1 MDFFTLTDFM
11 KIQWG
16 EVCNDRPQLL
26 EVAAVIDKWLHN
38 GRTGDVLNIS
48 MPTRFGK
55 SLLASSASVWML
67 LRDPAMRILRASYS
81 AELAE
86 MFSQQ
91 VRNQYE
97 DFCAK
102 IGLNSPTNG
111 TRGRWWIGDGNQ
123 LSHAGVGI
131 GGTITGFGFD
141 VAIVDDTAKD
151 MAEAMSR
158 ARQNQLTVFKESVL
172 LGRLEGCRK
181 ILNVGTR
188 WTVTDWFS
196 LWPDAEEYVLPAMVD
211 GRSVCEAWK
220 TTEELNRERARV
232 SDGVWQAQYM
242 QRPTEQGYIRVFE
255 DWPFERVQFR
265 NQKFIEFFTVTDPSK
280 GRGGDFFVTLLAGV
294 TIAGEVVIIDSFIR
308 KFAQVSEYYD
318 YLRRVDEMLPS
329 CTHYIESNGVGG
341 DILHDG
347 NRDID
352 IIGFTSRADKWAR
365 IFANADTIKAV
376 KFCETCDNLNLIL
389 SELSNFPAG
398 DHDDIPDCVNFAVKA
413 AAGDL

>member
-1 MDFFTLTDFM
+1 MDFRLADYM
-11 KIQWG
+11 RIVWG
-16 EVCNDRPQLL
+16 DVCKERPQLL
-26 EVAAVIDKWLHN
+26 EVANVIDKWLHN

-67 LRDPAMRILRASYS
+67 LRNPAMRILRASYS

-141 VAIVDDTAKD
+141 VAIVDDTSKN
-151 MAEAMSR
+151 MLEALSR
-158 ARQNQLTVFKESVL
+158 AYRNQLVVFKESVL
-172 LGRLEGCRK
+172 LGRLEGRRK
-181 ILNVGTR
+181 VLNVGTR

-255 DWPFERVQFR
+255 DWPFERVSFHGC
-265 NQKFIEFFTVTDPSK
+265 KFIEFFTVTDPSK

-294 TIAGEVVIIDSFIR
+294 TISREVVIIDSFIR
-308 KFAQVSEYYD
+308 KFAQTSEYYG
-318 YLRRVDEMLPS
+318 YLRRVSEMLPS

-347 NRDID
+347 SRDVD
-352 IIGFTSRADKWAR
+352 VVGFTSRADKWAR
-365 IFANADTIKAV
+365 IFANADKIKAV

>member
-1 MDFFTLTDFM
+1 MDFRLADYM
-11 KIQWG
+11 RIVWG
-16 EVCNDRPQLL
+16 DVCKDRPQLL
-26 EVAAVIDKWLHN
+26 EVASVIDKWLHN

-55 SLLASSASVWML
+55 SLLASSASVWLL
-67 LRDPAMRILRASYS
+67 LRDPSMRILRASYS

-102 IGLNSPTNG
+102 IGLTSPTNG

-196 LWPDAEEYVLPAMVD
+196 LWPDAEEYILPAMVD
-211 GRSVCEAWK
+211 GRSACEAWK
-220 TTEELNRERARV
+220 TTDELNRERARV

-242 QRPTEQGYIRVFE
+242 QRPTEQGYIRIFE
-255 DWPFERVQFR
+255 DWPFERVKFHDC
-265 NQKFIEFFTVTDPSK
+265 KFIEFFTVTDPSK

-294 TIAGEVVIIDSFIR
+294 TISREVVIIDSFVR

-318 YLRRVDEMLPS
+318 YLRRVGEMLPTCS
-329 CTHYIESNGVGG
+329 HYIESNGVGG

-347 NRDID
+347 NRDVD
-352 IIGFTSRADKWAR
+352 VVGFTSRADKWAR
-365 IFANADTIKAV
+365 IFANADKIKAV

>member
-1 MDFFTLTDFM
+1 MGNFAKYL
-11 KIQWG
+11 KWVWPQI
-16 EVCNDRPQLL
+16 CADRPQLL
-26 EVAAVIDKWLHN
+26 EVADRLQAWWLN
-38 GRTGDVLNIS
+38 GKTGDVMNIS

-55 SLLASSASVWML
+55 SLVSTAFSSWLL
-67 LRDPAMRILRASYS
+67 LRDPTTRILRASY
-81 AELAE
+81 AADLAE
-86 MFSQQ
+86 TFGSQ
-91 VRNQYE
+91 VKNQYLG
-97 DFCAK
+97 FFQK
-102 IGLNSPTNG
+102 NGLQVPTVEG
-111 TRGRWWIGDGNQ
+111 TRGGWSIGTNGQPNH
-123 LSHAGVGI
+123 SAVGI
-131 GGTITGFGFD
+131 NGGMTGFGYNI
-141 VAIVDDTAKD
+141 AIVDDTAKN
-151 MAEAMSR
+151 MLEALSR

-242 QRPTEQGYIRVFE
+242 QRPTEQGYIRIFE
-255 DWPFERVQFR
+255 DWPFERVKFHGC
-265 NQKFIEFFTVTDPSK
+265 KFIDFFTVTDPSK

-294 TIAGEVVIIDSFIR
+294 TISSEVVIIDSFIR
-308 KFAQVSEYYD
+308 KFAQTSEYYG
-318 YLRRVDEMLPS
+318 YLRRVSEMLPS
-329 CTHYIESNGVGG
+329 CTHYIEGNGVGG

-347 NRDID
+347 SRDVD

-365 IFANADTIKAV
+365 IFANADKIKAV

-389 SELSNFPAG
+389 SELSNFPTG

>member
-1 MDFFTLTDFM
+1 MDFRLADYM
-11 KIQWG
+11 RIVWG
-16 EVCNDRPQLL
+16 DVCKDRPHLL
-26 EVAAVIDKWLHN
+26 EVANVIDGWLHN

-67 LRDPAMRILRASYS
+67 LRDPSMRILRASYS

-97 DFCAK
+97 EFCSK

-141 VAIVDDTAKD
+141 IAIVDDTAKD

-196 LWPDAEEYVLPAMVD
+196 LWPDAEEYVLPAMID

-255 DWPFERVQFR
+255 DWPFERVSFHDC
-265 NQKFIEFFTVTDPSK
+265 KFIEFYTVTDPSK
-280 GRGGDFFVTLLAGV
+280 GRGGDFFVTLLCGR
-294 TIAGEVVIIDSFIR
+294 TITGEVVIIDSFIR

-318 YLRRVDEMLPS
+318 YLRRVSEMIPS

-365 IFANADTIKAV
+365 IFANADKIKAV

-413 AAGDL
+413 AHGDL

>member
-1 MDFFTLTDFM
+1 MDFTLTDYM
-11 KIQWG
+11 MIQWG
-16 EVCNDRPQLL
+16 EVCSERPQLL
-26 EVAAVIDKWLHN
+26 EVAAVIDAWLHN

-55 SLLASSASVWML
+55 SLLASSASVWL
-67 LRDPAMRILRASYS
+67 LIRDPSMRILRASYS

-111 TRGRWWIGDGNQ
+111 TRGRWWIGEGNQ

-151 MAEAMSR
+151 MAEAMSQ
-158 ARQNQLTVFKESVL
+158 ARQNQLTVFRESVL

-242 QRPTEQGYIRVFE
+242 QRPTEQGYVRVFE
-255 DWPFERVQFR
+255 DWPFGRVQFR
-265 NQKFIEFFTVTDPSK
+265 DQKFIEFFTVTDPSK
-280 GRGGDFFVTLLAGV
+280 GRGGDFFVTLLCGRTV
-294 TIAGEVVIIDSFIR
+294 TGAVVVIDSFIR
-308 KFAQVSEYYD
+308 KFAQTSEYYG
-318 YLRRVDEMLPS
+318 YLRRVSEMLPS
-329 CTHYIESNGVGG
+329 CAHYIEANGVGG
-341 DILHDG
+341 DIIHDG
-347 NRDID
+347 TRDID
-352 IIGFTSRADKWAR
+352 LIGFASHADKWAR
-365 IFANADTIKAV
+365 IFANADKIKAV
-376 KFCETCDNLNLIL
+376 QFCETCDNLNLIL

>member
-1 MDFFTLTDFM
+1 MDFRLADYM
-11 KIQWG
+11 RIVWG

-26 EVAAVIDKWLHN
+26 EVASVIDGWLHN

-67 LRDPAMRILRASYS
+67 LSDNYMRILRASYS

-97 DFCAK
+97 EFCAK

-158 ARQNQLTVFKESVL
+158 ARQNQLTIFKESVL

-188 WTVTDWFS
+188 WTCNDWFS

-220 TTEELNRERARV
+220 TTDELNRERARV

-255 DWPFERVQFR
+255 DWPFERVSFHGC
-265 NQKFIEFFTVTDPSK
+265 KFIEFFTVTDPSK
-280 GRGGDFFVTLLAGV
+280 GRGGDFFVTLLCGR
-294 TIAGEVVIIDSFIR
+294 TITGAVVVIDSFIR
-308 KFAQVSEYYD
+308 KFAQTSEYYG
-318 YLRRVDEMLPS
+318 YLRRVSEMLPS

-341 DILHDG
+341 DIMHDG
-347 NRDID
+347 NRDVD
-352 IIGFTSRADKWAR
+352 LIGFTSRADKWAR
-365 IFANADTIKAV
+365 IFANADKIKAV

-413 AAGDL
+413 AVGDL

>member
-1 MDFFTLTDFM
+1 MR
-11 KIQWG
+11 IVWG
-16 EVCNDRPQLL
+16 DVCKERPQLL
-26 EVAAVIDKWLHN
+26 EVAAVIDRWIHN

-67 LRDPAMRILRASYS
+67 LRDPSMRILRASYS

-97 DFCAK
+97 EFCAK

-141 VAIVDDTAKD
+141 IAIVDDTAKD

-158 ARQNQLTVFKESVL
+158 ARQNQLTIFKESVL

-220 TTEELNRERARV
+220 TTEELNRERSRV

-242 QRPTEQGYIRVFE
+242 QRPTEQGYIRIFE
-255 DWPFERVQFR
+255 DWPFERV
-265 NQKFIEFFTVTDPSK
+265 KFHDCKFLEFFTVTDPSK

-294 TIAGEVVIIDSFIR
+294 TIAREVVIIDSFIR

-318 YLRRVDEMLPS
+318 YLRRVGEMIPS
-329 CTHYIESNGVGG
+329 CTNYIESNGVGG

-365 IFANADTIKAV
+365 IFANADKIKAV
-376 KFCETCDNLNLIL
+376 TFCETCDNINLIL

-413 AAGDL
+413 ASGDL

>member
-1 MDFFTLTDFM
+1 MDFRLADYM
-11 KIQWG
+11 RIVWG
-16 EVCNDRPQLL
+16 DVCKDRLQLL
-26 EVAAVIDKWLHN
+26 EVASVIDKWLHN

-67 LRDPAMRILRASYS
+67 LRDPSMRILRASYS

-97 DFCAK
+97 EFCSK

-141 VAIVDDTAKD
+141 IAIVDDTAKD

-196 LWPDAEEYVLPAMVD
+196 LWPDAEEYVLPAMMD

-220 TTEELNRERARV
+220 TTEELNRERERV

-242 QRPTEQGYIRVFE
+242 QRPTEQGYVRVFE

-265 NQKFIEFFTVTDPSK
+265 DQKFIEFFTVTDPSK

-294 TIAGEVVIIDSFIR
+294 TIAREVVIIDSFIR
-308 KFAQVSEYYD
+308 KFAQVSEYYE
-318 YLRRVDEMLPS
+318 YLRRVVEMIPS
-329 CTHYIESNGVGG
+329 CTNYIESNGIGG

-347 NRDID
+347 SRDVD
-352 IIGFTSRADKWAR
+352 VVGFTSRADKWAR
-365 IFANADTIKAV
+365 IFANADKIKAV

>member
-1 MDFFTLTDFM
+1 MDFRLADYM
-11 KIQWG
+11 RIVWG
-16 EVCNDRPQLL
+16 DVCKDRPQLL
-26 EVAAVIDKWLHN
+26 EVANVIDTWLHN

-67 LRDPAMRILRASYS
+67 LRDPSMRILRASYS

-97 DFCAK
+97 EFCSK
-102 IGLNSPTNG
+102 IDLNSPTNG

-141 VAIVDDTAKD
+141 IAIVDDTAKD

-196 LWPDAEEYVLPAMVD
+196 LWPDAEEYVLPAMIN

-232 SDGVWQAQYM
+232 SEGVWQAQYM

-265 NQKFIEFFTVTDPSK
+265 DQKFIEFFTVTDPSK

-294 TIAGEVVIIDSFIR
+294 TMAREVVIIDSFIR
-308 KFAQVSEYYD
+308 KFAQVSEYYE
-318 YLRRVDEMLPS
+318 YLRRVVEMIPS
-329 CTHYIESNGVGG
+329 CTNYIESNGIGG

-347 NRDID
+347 SRDVD
-352 IIGFTSRADKWAR
+352 VVGFTSRADKWAR
-365 IFANADTIKAV
+365 IFANADKIKAV

>member
-365 IFANADTIKAV
+365 IFANADKIKAV

>member
-1 MDFFTLTDFM
+1 MGNFAKYLKWVWPQM
-11 KIQWG
+11 CA
-16 EVCNDRPQLL
+16 ERPQLL
-26 EVAAVIDKWLHN
+26 EVADRLQAWWLN
-38 GRTGDVLNIS
+38 GKTGDVMNVS

-55 SLLASSASVWML
+55 SLVSTAFSSWLL
-67 LRDPAMRILRASYS
+67 LREPTTRILRASY
-81 AELAE
+81 AADLAE
-86 MFSQQ
+86 TFGSQ
-91 VRNQYE
+91 VKNQYLG
-97 DFCAK
+97 FFQK
-102 IGLNSPTNG
+102 NGLQLPAVEG
-111 TRGRWWIGDGNQ
+111 TRGGWSIGTNGQPNH
-123 LSHAGVGI
+123 SAVGI
-131 GGTITGFGFD
+131 NGGMTGFGYNI
-141 VAIVDDTAKD
+141 AIIDDTAKN
-151 MAEAMSR
+151 MLEALSR
-158 ARQNQLTVFKESVL
+158 AYRNQLTIFKESVL

-220 TTEELNRERARV
+220 TTDQLNRERARV

-255 DWPFERVQFR
+255 DWPFERVNFHGC
-265 NQKFIEFFTVTDPSK
+265 KFIEFFTVTDPSK

-294 TIAGEVVIIDSFIR
+294 TISREVVIIDSFIR
-308 KFAQVSEYYD
+308 KFAQTSEYYD
-318 YLRRVDEMLPS
+318 YLRRVSEMLPS
-329 CTHYIESNGVGG
+329 CTHYIEGNGVGG

-347 NRDID
+347 SRDVD
-352 IIGFTSRADKWAR
+352 LIGFTSRADKLAR
-365 IFANADTIKAV
+365 IFANADKIKAV

-413 AAGDL
+413 AVGDL

>member
-1 MDFFTLTDFM
+1 MDFRLADYM
-11 KIQWG
+11 RIVWG

-26 EVAAVIDKWLHN
+26 EVANVIDDWLHN

-67 LRDPAMRILRASYS
+67 LRDPSMRILRASYS
-81 AELAE
+81 ADLAE

-97 DFCAK
+97 DFCSK

-141 VAIVDDTAKD
+141 IAIVDDTAKD

-196 LWPDAEEYVLPAMVD
+196 LWPDAEEYVLPAMID

-255 DWPFERVQFR
+255 DWPFERVNFHDC
-265 NQKFIEFFTVTDPSK
+265 KIIEFFTVTDPSK

-294 TIAGEVVIIDSFIR
+294 TIAREVVIIDSFIR

-318 YLRRVDEMLPS
+318 YLRRVSEMIPS

-365 IFANADTIKAV
+365 IFANADKIKAV
-376 KFCETCDNLNLIL
+376 KFCETCDNINLIL

>member
-1 MDFFTLTDFM
+1 MDFRLADYM
-11 KIQWG
+11 RIVWG
-16 EVCNDRPQLL
+16 DVCKDRPQLL
-26 EVAAVIDKWLHN
+26 EVANVIDGWLHN

-55 SLLASSASVWML
+55 SLLASSASVWLL
-67 LRDPAMRILRASYS
+67 LRDPSMRILRASYS

-102 IGLNSPTNG
+102 IGLTSPTNG

-196 LWPDAEEYVLPAMVD
+196 LWPDSEEYVLPAMID

-255 DWPFERVQFR
+255 DWPFERVSFHGC
-265 NQKFIEFFTVTDPSK
+265 KFIEFFTVTDPSK
-280 GRGGDFFVTLLAGV
+280 GRGGDFFVTLLCGR
-294 TIAGEVVIIDSFIR
+294 TITGAVVVIDSFIR
-308 KFAQVSEYYD
+308 KFAQTSEYYD
-318 YLRRVDEMLPS
+318 YLRRVSEMLPS
-329 CTHYIESNGVGG
+329 CTHYIEGNGVGG

-347 NRDID
+347 NRDVD
-352 IIGFTSRADKWAR
+352 LIGFTSRADKWAR
-365 IFANADTIKAV
+365 IFANADKIKAV

>member
-1 MDFFTLTDFM
+1 MDFRLADYM
-11 KIQWG
+11 RIVWG
-16 EVCNDRPQLL
+16 DVCKERPQLL
-26 EVAAVIDKWLHN
+26 DVANVIDGWLHN

-67 LRDPAMRILRASYS
+67 LRDPSMRILRASYS
-81 AELAE
+81 ADLAE

-242 QRPTEQGYIRVFE
+242 QRPTEQGYIRIFE
-255 DWPFERVQFR
+255 DWPFERVKFHDC
-265 NQKFIEFFTVTDPSK
+265 KFIEFFTVTDPSK

-294 TIAGEVVIIDSFIR
+294 TIAREVVIIDSFIR

-318 YLRRVDEMLPS
+318 YLRRVGEMLPTCS
-329 CTHYIESNGVGG
+329 HYIESNGVGG

-347 NRDID
+347 NRDVD

-365 IFANADTIKAV
+365 IFANADKIKAV
-376 KFCETCDNLNLIL
+376 KFCETCDNINLIL

-398 DHDDIPDCVNFAVKA
+398 DHDDIPDCVNFAAKA

>member
-1 MDFFTLTDFM
+1 MDFRLVDYM
-11 KIQWG
+11 RIVWG

-26 EVAAVIDKWLHN
+26 EVASVIDRWLHN

-67 LRDPAMRILRASYS
+67 LRDPYMRILRASYS

-141 VAIVDDTAKD
+141 IAIVDDTAKD

-242 QRPTEQGYIRVFE
+242 QRPTEQGYVRIFE
-255 DWPFERVQFR
+255 DWPFERV
-265 NQKFIEFFTVTDPSK
+265 KFHECKFLEFFTVTDPSK

-294 TIAGEVVIIDSFIR
+294 TMAREVVIIDSFIR

-318 YLRRVDEMLPS
+318 YLRRVAEMIPS
-329 CTHYIESNGVGG
+329 CSNYIESNGVGG
-341 DILHDG
+341 DIIHDA

-352 IIGFTSRADKWAR
+352 VVGFTSRADKWAR
-365 IFANADTIKAV
+365 IFANADKIKAV

>member
-1 MDFFTLTDFM
+1 MR
-11 KIQWG
+11 IVWG
-16 EVCNDRPQLL
+16 DVCNDRPQLL
-26 EVAAVIDKWLHN
+26 EVASVVDGWLHN

-55 SLLASSASVWML
+55 SLLASSASVWLL
-67 LRDPAMRILRASYS
+67 LRDPSMRILRASYS

-151 MAEAMSR
+151 MAEAISR

-255 DWPFERVQFR
+255 DWPFERVSFHGC
-265 NQKFIEFFTVTDPSK
+265 KFIEFFTVTDPSK

-294 TIAGEVVIIDSFIR
+294 TIAREIVIIDSFIR
-308 KFAQVSEYYD
+308 KFAQTSEYYD
-318 YLRRVDEMLPS
+318 YLRRVSEMLPS
-329 CTHYIESNGVGG
+329 CTHYIEGNGVGG

-347 NRDID
+347 NRDVD
-352 IIGFTSRADKWAR
+352 LIGFTSRADKWAR
-365 IFANADTIKAV
+365 IFANADKIKAV

>member
-1 MDFFTLTDFM
+1 MCA
-11 KIQWG
+11 
-16 EVCNDRPQLL
+16 ERPQLL
-26 EVAAVIDKWLHN
+26 EVADRLQAWWLN
-38 GRTGDVLNIS
+38 GKTGDVMNVS

-55 SLLASSASVWML
+55 SLVSTAFSSWLL
-67 LRDPAMRILRASYS
+67 LREPTTRILRASY
-81 AELAE
+81 AADLAE
-86 MFSQQ
+86 TFGSQ
-91 VRNQYE
+91 VKNQYLG
-97 DFCAK
+97 FFQK
-102 IGLNSPTNG
+102 NGLQLPAVEG
-111 TRGRWWIGDGNQ
+111 TRGGWSIGTNGQPNH
-123 LSHAGVGI
+123 SAVGI
-131 GGTITGFGFD
+131 NGGMTGFGYNI
-141 VAIVDDTAKD
+141 AIIDDTAKN
-151 MAEAMSR
+151 MLEALSR
-158 ARQNQLTVFKESVL
+158 AYRNQLTIFKESVL

-220 TTEELNRERARV
+220 TTDQLNRERARV

-265 NQKFIEFFTVTDPSK
+265 DQKFIEFFTVTDPSK
-280 GRGGDFFVTLLAGV
+280 GRGGDFFVTLLCGR
-294 TIAGEVVIIDSFIR
+294 TITGAVAVIDSFIR
-308 KFAQVSEYYD
+308 KFAQTSEYYG
-318 YLRRVDEMLPS
+318 YLRQVSEMLPS

-341 DILHDG
+341 DIIHDG

-352 IIGFTSRADKWAR
+352 LIGFTSRADKWAR
-365 IFANADTIKAV
+365 IFANADKIKAV

-413 AAGDL
+413 AVGDL

>member
-1 MDFFTLTDFM
+1 MDFRLADYM
-11 KIQWG
+11 RIVWG
-16 EVCNDRPQLL
+16 DVCKDRPQLL
-26 EVAAVIDKWLHN
+26 EVASVIDKWLHN

-55 SLLASSASVWML
+55 SLLASSASVWLL
-67 LRDPAMRILRASYS
+67 LRDPSMRILRASYS

-102 IGLNSPTNG
+102 IGLTSPTNG

-196 LWPDAEEYVLPAMVD
+196 LWPDAEEYILPAMVD

-220 TTEELNRERARV
+220 TTDELNRERARV

-242 QRPTEQGYIRVFE
+242 QRPTEQGYIRIFE
-255 DWPFERVQFR
+255 DWPFERVKFHDC
-265 NQKFIEFFTVTDPSK
+265 KFIEFYTVTDPSK

-294 TIAGEVVIIDSFIR
+294 TISREVVIIDSFIR

-318 YLRRVDEMLPS
+318 YLRRVGDMLPS
-329 CTHYIESNGVGG
+329 CSHYIESNGVGG

-347 NRDID
+347 NRDVD
-352 IIGFTSRADKWAR
+352 VVGFTSRADKWAR
-365 IFANADTIKAV
+365 IFANADKIKAV

>member
-1 MDFFTLTDFM
+1 MDFTLTDYM

-16 EVCNDRPQLL
+16 DVCAERPQLL
-26 EVAAVIDKWLHN
+26 EVAAVIDGWLNN
-38 GRTGDVLNIS
+38 GKTGDVLNVS

-55 SLLASSASVWML
+55 SLLATSASVWML
-67 LRDPAMRILRASYS
+67 LRNPAMRILRASYS

-97 DFCAK
+97 DFCDK
-102 IGLNSPTNG
+102 IGLQSPTQG
-111 TRGRWWIGDGNQ
+111 TRGRWYIGDGGQ

-141 VAIVDDTAKD
+141 IAIVDDTAKD

-158 ARQNQLTVFKESVL
+158 ARQNQLTNFKESVL

-188 WTVTDWFS
+188 WTCNDWFS

-220 TTEELNRERARV
+220 TTDELNRERSRV

-255 DWPFERVQFR
+255 DWPFERVQFHD
-265 NQKFIEFFTVTDPSK
+265 QKFIEFFTVTDPSK
-280 GRGGDFFVTLLAGV
+280 GRGGDFFVTLLCGR
-294 TIAGEVVIIDSFIR
+294 TITGAVVVIDSFIR
-308 KFAQVSEYYD
+308 KFAQTSEYYG
-318 YLRRVDEMLPS
+318 YLRRVSEMLPS
-329 CTHYIESNGVGG
+329 CTHYIEGNGVGG
-341 DILHDG
+341 DIIHDG
-347 NRDID
+347 NRDVD

-365 IFANADTIKAV
+365 IFANADKIKAV

-413 AAGDL
+413 AVGDL

>member
-1 MDFFTLTDFM
+1 MDFRLADYM
-11 KIQWG
+11 RIVWG
-16 EVCNDRPQLL
+16 DVCNDRPQLL
-26 EVAAVIDKWLHN
+26 EVASVIDRWLHN

-67 LRDPAMRILRASYS
+67 LRDPSMRILRASYS
-81 AELAE
+81 ADLAE

-158 ARQNQLTVFKESVL
+158 ARQNQLTIFKESVL

-255 DWPFERVQFR
+255 DWPFERVSFHGC
-265 NQKFIEFFTVTDPSK
+265 KFIEFFTVTDPSK

-294 TIAGEVVIIDSFIR
+294 TIAREVVIIDSFIR

-318 YLRRVDEMLPS
+318 YLRRVGEMLPS

-352 IIGFTSRADKWAR
+352 IVGFTSRADKWAR
-365 IFANADTIKAV
+365 IFANADKIKAV
-376 KFCETCDNLNLIL
+376 KFCETCDNINLIL

>member
-1 MDFFTLTDFM
+1 MR
-11 KIQWG
+11 IVWG

-26 EVAAVIDKWLHN
+26 EVANVIDDWLHN

-67 LRDPAMRILRASYS
+67 LRDPSMRILRASYS
-81 AELAE
+81 ADLAE

-97 DFCAK
+97 DFCSK

-141 VAIVDDTAKD
+141 IAIVDDTAKD

-196 LWPDAEEYVLPAMVD
+196 LWPDAEEYVLPAMID

-255 DWPFERVQFR
+255 DWPFERVNFHDC
-265 NQKFIEFFTVTDPSK
+265 KIIEFFTVTDPSK

-294 TIAGEVVIIDSFIR
+294 TIAREVVIIDSFIR

-318 YLRRVDEMLPS
+318 YLRRVSEMIPS

-365 IFANADTIKAV
+365 IFANADKIKAV
-376 KFCETCDNLNLIL
+376 KFCETCDNINLIL

>member
-1 MDFFTLTDFM
+1 MDFRLVDYM
-11 KIQWG
+11 RIVWG
-16 EVCNDRPQLL
+16 DVCKDRPQLL
-26 EVAAVIDKWLHN
+26 EVASVVDRWLHN

-67 LRDPAMRILRASYS
+67 LRDPSMRILRASYS

-102 IGLNSPTNG
+102 IDLNSPTNG

-255 DWPFERVQFR
+255 DWPFERVSFHGC
-265 NQKFIEFFTVTDPSK
+265 KFIEFFTVTDPSK

-308 KFAQVSEYYD
+308 KFAQTSEYYD
-318 YLRRVDEMLPS
+318 YLRRVGEMLPS
-329 CTHYIESNGVGG
+329 CSHYIESNGVGG

-347 NRDID
+347 SRDVD
-352 IIGFTSRADKWAR
+352 VVGFTSRADKWAR
-365 IFANADTIKAV
+365 IFANADKIKAV

>member
-1 MDFFTLTDFM
+1 MMDFRLADYM
-11 KIQWG
+11 RIVWG
-16 EVCNDRPQLL
+16 DVCRDRPQLL
-26 EVAAVIDKWLHN
+26 EVASVVDKWLHN

-55 SLLASSASVWML
+55 SLLASSASVWLL
-67 LRDPAMRILRASYS
+67 LRDPSMRILRSSYS

-158 ARQNQLTVFKESVL
+158 ARQNQLVSFKESVL

-220 TTEELNRERARV
+220 TTDELNRERSRV

-255 DWPFERVQFR
+255 DWPFERV
-265 NQKFIEFFTVTDPSK
+265 KFHNCKFKEFFTITDPSK
-280 GRGGDFFVTLLAGV
+280 CRGGDFFVTLLVGV
-294 TIAGEVVIIDSFIR
+294 TFSGEIVIIDSFIR

-318 YLRRVDEMLPS
+318 YLRRVNEMLPS
-329 CTHYIESNGVGG
+329 CVHYIEGNGVGG
-341 DILHDG
+341 DIIHDP
-347 NRDID
+347 NRDVD
-352 IIGFTSRADKWAR
+352 VVGFPSRADKWAR
-365 IFANADTIKAV
+365 IFANSDKIKAV
-376 KFCETCDNLNLIL
+376 KFCDTCDNLNLIL
-389 SELSNFPAG
+389 SELYNFPAG

-413 AAGDL
+413 AAGDI

>member
-1 MDFFTLTDFM
+1 MGNFAKYLKWTWP
-11 KIQWG
+11 Q
-16 EVCNDRPQLL
+16 VCAERPQLI
-26 EVAAVIDKWLHN
+26 EVAERMQAWWQN
-38 GRTGDVLNIS
+38 GKTGDVLNIS

-55 SLLASSASVWML
+55 SLVSTAFSSWLL
-67 LRDPAMRILRASYS
+67 LRDPATRILRASY
-81 AELAE
+81 AADLAE
-86 MFSQQ
+86 TFGSQ
-91 VRNQYE
+91 VKSQYLG
-97 DFCAK
+97 FFQK
-102 IGLNSPTNG
+102 NGLPVPDVEG
-111 TRGRWWIGDGNQ
+111 TRGGWSIGTNGQPNH
-123 LSHAGVGI
+123 SAVGI
-131 GGTITGFGFD
+131 NGGITGFGYNI
-141 VAIVDDTAKD
+141 AIVDDTAKN
-151 MAEAMSR
+151 MLEALSR
-158 ARQNQLTVFKESVL
+158 AYRNQLVSFKESVL

-196 LWPDAEEYVLPAMVD
+196 LWPDAEEYVLPAMVN

-255 DWPFERVQFR
+255 DWPFERVKF
-265 NQKFIEFFTVTDPSK
+265 NDCKFIEFYTVTDPSK

-294 TIAGEVVIIDSFIR
+294 TMAREVVIIDSFIR

-318 YLRRVDEMLPS
+318 YLRRVVEMIPS
-329 CTHYIESNGVGG
+329 CTNYIESNGVGG

-352 IIGFTSRADKWAR
+352 VIGFTSRADKWAR
-365 IFANADTIKAV
+365 IFANADKIKAV
-376 KFCETCDNLNLIL
+376 KFCETCDNINLIL

-413 AAGDL
+413 AQGDL

>member
-1 MDFFTLTDFM
+1 MIDFRLTDFM
-11 KIQWG
+11 RIVWCD
-16 EVCNDRPQLL
+16 VCRDRPQLL
-26 EVAAVIDKWLHN
+26 EVASVVDKWLHN

-55 SLLASSASVWML
+55 SLLASSASVWLL
-67 LRDPAMRILRASYS
+67 LRDPSMRILRASYS

-151 MAEAMSR
+151 MAEAVSR

-242 QRPTEQGYIRVFE
+242 QRPTEQGYLRVFE
-255 DWPFERVQFR
+255 DWPFERVNFQAC
-265 NQKFIEFFTVTDPSK
+265 KFKEFFTVTDPSK

-294 TIAGEVVIIDSFIR
+294 TISREVVIIDSFIR

-318 YLRRVDEMLPS
+318 YLRRVNEMLPS
-329 CTHYIESNGVGG
+329 CVHYIEGNGVGG
-341 DILHDG
+341 DILHDP
-347 NRDID
+347 NRDVD
-352 IIGFTSRADKWAR
+352 VVGFTSRVDKWAR
-365 IFANADTIKAV
+365 IFANSDKIKAV

-389 SELSNFPAG
+389 SEISNFPAG

-413 AAGDL
+413 AAGDI

>member
-1 MDFFTLTDFM
+1 MDFRLVDYM
-11 KIQWG
+11 RIVWG
-16 EVCNDRPQLL
+16 DVCKDRSQLL
-26 EVAAVIDKWLHN
+26 EVASVVDRWLHN
-38 GRTGDVLNIS
+38 GRTGDVLNVS

-67 LRDPAMRILRASYS
+67 ILDPAIRILRASYS

-188 WTVTDWFS
+188 WTTTDWFS

-255 DWPFERVQFR
+255 DWPFERVNF
-265 NQKFIEFFTVTDPSK
+265 NDCKFIEFFTVTDPSK

-294 TIAGEVVIIDSFIR
+294 TISREVVIIDSFIR
-308 KFAQVSEYYD
+308 KFAQVAEYYD
-318 YLRRVDEMLPS
+318 YLRRVGEMIPT

-341 DILHDG
+341 DILHDA
-347 NRDID
+347 NRDVD
-352 IIGFTSRADKWAR
+352 VLGFTSRADKWAR
-365 IFANADTIKAV
+365 IFANADKIKAV
-376 KFCETCDNLNLIL
+376 KFCETCDSLNLIL

-413 AAGDL
+413 AAGAL

>member
-1 MDFFTLTDFM
+1 MVTA
-11 KIQWG
+11 
-16 EVCNDRPQLL
+16 RPQLL
-26 EVAAVIDKWLHN
+26 EVAEKISGWWRN
-38 GRTGDVLNIS
+38 GKTGDVLNIS

-55 SLLASSASVWML
+55 SFISTAFSAWALMANPDL
-67 LRDPAMRILRASYS
+67 RILRASY
-81 AELAE
+81 AADLAE
-86 MFSQQ
+86 MFGNQ
-91 VRNQYE
+91 VRDQIIKVCE
-97 DFCAK
+97 KMEVEPPQMD
-102 IGLNSPTNG
+102 G
-111 TRGRWWIGDGNQ
+111 TRARWSINGRTQPN
-123 LSHAGVGI
+123 HAAVGI
-131 GGTITGFGFD
+131 SGGITGFGFD
-141 VAIVDDTAKD
+141 IAIVDDTAKS
-151 MAEAMSR
+151 MLEALSR
-158 ARQNQLTVFKESVL
+158 AYRNQLVTFKESVL

-211 GRSVCEAWK
+211 GKSVCEAWK

-255 DWPFERVQFR
+255 DWPFERVKFH
-265 NQKFIEFFTVTDPSK
+265 NCKFIDFFTVTDPSK

-294 TIAGEVVIIDSFIR
+294 TISREVVIIDSFIR

-318 YLRRVDEMLPS
+318 YLRRVGEMLPS
-329 CTHYIESNGVGG
+329 CSHYIESNGVGG

-347 NRDID
+347 NRDVD
-352 IIGFTSRADKWAR
+352 VVGFTSRADKWAR
-365 IFANADTIKAV
+365 IFANADKIKAV

>member
-1 MDFFTLTDFM
+1 MDFTLTDYM

-16 EVCNDRPQLL
+16 EVCAERPQLL
-26 EVAAVIDKWLHN
+26 EVAAVIDKWLNN
-38 GRTGDVLNIS
+38 GKTGDVLNVS

-55 SLLASSASVWML
+55 SLLATSASVWML

-97 DFCAK
+97 DFCDK
-102 IGLNSPTNG
+102 IGLQSPTQG
-111 TRGRWWIGDGNQ
+111 TRGRWYIGDGGQ

-158 ARQNQLTVFKESVL
+158 ARQNQLTIFKESVL

-188 WTVTDWFS
+188 WTCNDWFS

-220 TTEELNRERARV
+220 TTDELNRERARV

-255 DWPFERVQFR
+255 DWPFERVQFHD
-265 NQKFIEFFTVTDPSK
+265 QKFIEFFTVTDPSK
-280 GRGGDFFVTLLAGV
+280 GRGGDFFVTLLCGR
-294 TIAGEVVIIDSFIR
+294 TITGAVVVIDSFIR
-308 KFAQVSEYYD
+308 KFAQTSEYYG
-318 YLRRVDEMLPS
+318 YLRRVSEMLPS

-341 DILHDG
+341 DIIHDG

-352 IIGFTSRADKWAR
+352 LIGFTSRADKWAR
-365 IFANADTIKAV
+365 IFANADKIKAV

-413 AAGDL
+413 AVGDL

>member
-1 MDFFTLTDFM
+1 MGNFAKYLKWVWPQM
-11 KIQWG
+11 CA
-16 EVCNDRPQLL
+16 ERPQLL
-26 EVAAVIDKWLHN
+26 EVADRLQAWWLN
-38 GRTGDVLNIS
+38 GKTGDVMNVS

-55 SLLASSASVWML
+55 SLVSTAFSSWLL
-67 LRDPAMRILRASYS
+67 LREPTTRILRASY
-81 AELAE
+81 AADLAE
-86 MFSQQ
+86 TFGSQ
-91 VRNQYE
+91 VKNQYLG
-97 DFCAK
+97 FFQK
-102 IGLNSPTNG
+102 NGLQLPAVEG
-111 TRGRWWIGDGNQ
+111 TRGGWSIGTNGQPNH
-123 LSHAGVGI
+123 SAVGI
-131 GGTITGFGFD
+131 NGGMTGFGYNI
-141 VAIVDDTAKD
+141 AIIDDTAKN
-151 MAEAMSR
+151 MLEALSR
-158 ARQNQLTVFKESVL
+158 AYRNQLTIFKESVL

-220 TTEELNRERARV
+220 TTDQLNRERARV

-265 NQKFIEFFTVTDPSK
+265 DQKFIEFFTVTDPSK
-280 GRGGDFFVTLLAGV
+280 GRGGDFFVTLLCGR
-294 TIAGEVVIIDSFIR
+294 TITGAVAVIDSFIR
-308 KFAQVSEYYD
+308 KFAQTSEYYG
-318 YLRRVDEMLPS
+318 YLRQVSEMLPS

-341 DILHDG
+341 DIIHDG

-352 IIGFTSRADKWAR
+352 LIGFTSRADKWAR
-365 IFANADTIKAV
+365 IFANADKIKAV

-413 AAGDL
+413 AVGDL

>member
-1 MDFFTLTDFM
+1 MDFSLTDYM

-16 EVCNDRPQLL
+16 EVCAERPQLL
-26 EVAAVIDKWLHN
+26 EVAAVIDWWLNN
-38 GRTGDVLNIS
+38 GKTGDVLNVS

-55 SLLASSASVWML
+55 SLLATSASVWML

-97 DFCAK
+97 DFCDK
-102 IGLNSPTNG
+102 IGLYSPTQG
-111 TRGRWWIGDGNQ
+111 TRGRWYIGDGGQ

-141 VAIVDDTAKD
+141 IAIVDDTSKD

-158 ARQNQLTVFKESVL
+158 ARQNQLTIFKESVL

-188 WTVTDWFS
+188 WTCNDWFS

-220 TTEELNRERARV
+220 TTDELNRERARV

-255 DWPFERVQFR
+255 DWPFERVQFHD
-265 NQKFIEFFTVTDPSK
+265 QKFIEFFTVTDPSK
-280 GRGGDFFVTLLAGV
+280 GRGGDFFVTLLCGR
-294 TIAGEVVIIDSFIR
+294 TITGAVVVIDSFIR
-308 KFAQVSEYYD
+308 KFAQTSEYYG
-318 YLRRVDEMLPS
+318 YLRRVSEMLPS

-341 DILHDG
+341 DIIHDG

-352 IIGFTSRADKWAR
+352 LIGFTSRADKWAR
-365 IFANADTIKAV
+365 IFANADKIKAV

>member
-1 MDFFTLTDFM
+1 MGNFAKYLKWVWPQM
-11 KIQWG
+11 
-16 EVCNDRPQLL
+16 CADRPQLL
-26 EVAAVIDKWLHN
+26 EVADRLQSWWLN
-38 GRTGDVLNIS
+38 GNTGDVMNIS

-55 SLLASSASVWML
+55 SLVSTAFSSWLL
-67 LRDPAMRILRASYS
+67 LRDSTTRILRASY
-81 AELAE
+81 AADLAE
-86 MFSQQ
+86 TFGSQ
-91 VRNQYE
+91 VKNQYLG
-97 DFCAK
+97 FFQK
-102 IGLNSPTNG
+102 NGLQLPDVEG
-111 TRGRWWIGDGNQ
+111 TRGGWSIGTNGQPNH
-123 LSHAGVGI
+123 SAVGI
-131 GGTITGFGFD
+131 NGGMTGFGYNI
-141 VAIVDDTAKD
+141 AIIDDTAKN
-151 MAEAMSR
+151 MLEALSR
-158 ARQNQLTVFKESVL
+158 AYRNQLTIFKESVL

-196 LWPDAEEYVLPAMVD
+196 LWPDAEEYILPAMVD

-220 TTEELNRERARV
+220 TTDQLNRERARV

-255 DWPFERVQFR
+255 DWPFERVSFHDC
-265 NQKFIEFFTVTDPSK
+265 KFIEFFTVTDPSK

-294 TIAGEVVIIDSFIR
+294 TIAREVVIIDSFIR

-318 YLRRVDEMLPS
+318 YLRRVGEMLPTCS
-329 CTHYIESNGVGG
+329 HYIESNGVGG
-341 DILHDG
+341 DILNDP
-347 NRDID
+347 NRDVD
-352 IIGFTSRADKWAR
+352 VVGFTSRADKWAR
-365 IFANADTIKAV
+365 IFANADKIKAV

>member
-1 MDFFTLTDFM
+1 MDFRLADYM
-11 KIQWG
+11 RIVWG
-16 EVCNDRPQLL
+16 DVCKDRPQLL
-26 EVAAVIDKWLHN
+26 EVASVIDKWLHN

-347 NRDID
+347 SRDVD
-352 IIGFTSRADKWAR
+352 VVGFTSRADKWAR
-365 IFANADTIKAV
+365 IFANADKIKTV